1 MDTSEKKSKTLPGV
15 AVARTTTLPEISIA
29 DLERA
34 MNDEETVDLGEEIE
48 LADTAEFP
56 IPVVAGIESDDDFE
70 GPTGVYDLHFLAP
83 DARVYWVQRA

>member
-1 MDTSEKKSKTLPGV
+1 MEPKEKKSKTLPGV
-15 AVARTTTLPEISIA
+15 AVARTVTLPEIPIA

-34 MNDEETVDLGEEIE
+34 LDDEEIE

-56 IPVVAGIESDDDFE
+56 IPMIPMFDDGIESDDDFE

-83 DARVYWVQRA
+83 EARVYWVQRV